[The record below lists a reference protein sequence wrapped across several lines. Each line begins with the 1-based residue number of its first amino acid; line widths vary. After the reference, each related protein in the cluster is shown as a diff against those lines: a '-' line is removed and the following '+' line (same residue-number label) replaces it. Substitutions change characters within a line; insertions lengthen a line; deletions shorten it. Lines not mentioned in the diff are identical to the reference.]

1 MPNIK
6 KQGHTEMGSNKE
18 PKTITPDENYKEPK
32 DSGNLNEPVTGVVD
46 YGSLGG
52 DEKDKK

>member
-18 PKTITPDENYKEPK
+18 LKTITDENYKEPK
-32 DSGNLNEPVTGVVD
+32 DLGNLNEP
-46 YGSLGG
+46 LQ
-52 DEKDKK
+52 E